1 MKEEKQKNIWLRKG
15 AYSGRYGEEKQ
26 LGTTEIE
33 LQQILKKALKE
44 TVAKKFRENPVNVKP
59 PNLIISKI

>member
-26 LGTTEIE
+26 LGTIETE
-33 LQQILKKALKE
+33 LQQILKKH
-44 TVAKKFRENPVNVKP
+44 
-59 PNLIISKI
+59 